1 MSANCKIFINFAV
14 EVADSSQFHSP
25 FTIPGGWITASASTG
40 ILSGMKSESMTNN
53 NRILLISQEI
63 APYLS
68 GSQAA
73 FGKALAQGMQE
84 NGFEVR
90 TFMPK
95 FGNIN
100 ERRNQ
105 LHEVIRLSGVNIII
119 DDNDHPLIIK
129 VASLQPS
136 RIQVYFIDNDDF
148 FLKEDEDIDPA
159 GSNRSDNDERII
171 FYSRGTLETAKK
183 LRWEP
188 RVIHCAGWFSSL
200 IPLYLKRIYNDD
212 PSFKGAKIVYTV
224 TPDRVS
230 APIDERFLTKL
241 KADGIPARDIK
252 KFTNVTHDTDLL
264 HKMGVDYSHA
274 VVVTDPQISP
284 ELLQYMK
291 DTGKP
296 CLIVENP
303 EEAAAQYAAFF
314 KSL

>member
-1 MSANCKIFINFAV
+1 
-14 EVADSSQFHSP
+14 
-25 FTIPGGWITASASTG
+25 
-40 ILSGMKSESMTNN
+40 MTNN

-68 GSQAA
+68 GPQAA
-73 FGKALAQGMQE
+73 FGKAIAQGMQE

-95 FGNIN
+95 FGSIN

-148 FLKEDEDIDPA
+148 FLKEDTDSDAA
-159 GSNRSDNDERII
+159 GSNRPDNDERII

-188 RVIHCAGWFSSL
+188 AFINCAGWFSAL
-200 IPLYLKRIYNDD
+200 IPLYLKRIFNDD
-212 PSFKGAKIVYTV
+212 PSFKGAKVIYTV
-224 TPDRVS
+224 TKDRLQ
-230 APIDERFLTKL
+230 APLDERFLSKL

-252 KFTNVTHDTDLL
+252 KFSAAPLDTDLL
-264 HKMGVDYSHA
+264 HRMGIDYSHA
-274 VVVTDPQISP
+274 VVITDPDISP
-284 ELLQYMK
+284 ELMQYIK
-291 DTGKP
+291 DSGKP
-296 CLIVENP
+296 CVVVENSENP
-303 EEAAAQYAAFF
+303 APDFAQFF